1 MFHLALKTI
10 GLDQELKQSGTN
22 VIDQIISM
30 KKEDFQ
36 DDQLNEYFEY
46 RYTYNNAIF
55 CIVLFCRKLIAIN
68 FVVNLE
74 CWDWFLWYL

>member
-1 MFHLALKTI
+1 MMFHLALKTI

-46 RYTYNNAIF
+46 RYTY
-55 CIVLFCRKLIAIN
+55 KM
-68 FVVNLE
+68 
-74 CWDWFLWYL
+74 